1 MNINRKETDDL
12 KQELMD
18 SPSLDQFLEDN
29 EQNFMSENVS
39 DILQDLYEKQH
50 MTKADLARQI
60 GMSEIYLHQIFGGR
74 RTPSRNRLLS
84 LCFGLHASL
93 DDTQKILR
101 HCGLAQL
108 YPRVRR
114 DSMLSYGLVHEMTAQ
129 QMNERLFLE
138 GEETLF

>member
-1 MNINRKETDDL
+1 MEISKKETDDL

-18 SPSLDQFLEDN
+18 SESLEQFLFKN
-29 EQNFMSENVS
+29 EESFASENVS
-39 DILQDLYEKQH
+39 DILLRLFNRCEL
-50 MTKADLARQI
+50 TKADLARHA

-84 LCFGLHASL
+84 SCFGLHATL
-93 DDTQKILR
+93 EETQMILQ
-101 HCGLAQL
+101 HSGLAQL

-114 DSMLSYGLVHEMTAQ
+114 DSMLIYGLIHEMTAQ
-129 QMNERLFLE
+129 QMNERLFAE